1 MIMLRVATVAV
12 LLCLAVPVWAA
23 NDVNLASPDAR
34 VQFRL
39 SLDEKGGLQYSV
51 TFRGKAV
58 IESSALGIRVDGANL
73 GMGVEIGKAEPYRV
87 NETYPWN
94 GVKSTAVDNCNGL
107 KIAMTHRQSRTAY
120 TLEVRAYNDGV
131 AFRHV
136 VPGTGTRVPDEATA
150 FRLPGASVLWW
161 HNLEE
166 SYEALYQRKT
176 LALGPYWPA
185 TLPPD
190 SCCPTALDTSR
201 SPRAGFAITAAWCCR
216 ATEPAACMRDW
227 AMPHPLRGSS
237 GSSDRSS
244 TWSASSSRLP
254 LAARSPR
261 PGGSS

>member
-23 NDVNLASPDAR
+23 NEVNLASPDAR

-39 SLDEKGGLQYSV
+39 LLDEKGGLQYAV
-51 TFRGKAV
+51 TFRGKPA

-73 GMGVEIGKAEPYRV
+73 AEGVEIGKAEPYRV

-120 TLEVRAYNDGV
+120 TLEVRAYNDGI

-136 VPGTGTRVPDEATA
+136 VPGEGTRVPDEATA

-190 SCCPTALDTSR
+190 AWLAPPVTLMLPDG
-201 SPRAGFAITAAWCCR
+201 AGYVSIT
-216 ATEPAACMRDW
+216 EGG
-227 AMPHPLRGSS
+227 LRNYSGMVLQGDGAGSLY
-237 GSSDRSS
+237 
-244 TWSASSSRLP
+244 ARLGHAP
-254 LAARSPR
+254 PPSWQFRQFR
-261 PGGSS
+261 PQFNVERFFKPSH